1 MNRSLFP
8 AVSLLLAAMAAGLAG
23 CSAASA
29 PAAPGSPAGSGSTTT
44 PPAFGASGGSGASAA
59 AGGAGSSGYPLTVMN
74 CGTEVTLAAPPERI
88 VAIKSTALETLLA
101 LGLGGKVAG
110 AAFLD
115 GPLPPALAADAPPLN
130 ILSDSAPSREPVLE
144 LEPDFVYAGWE
155 SNLSADTAGER
166 DSLASLGIGSYVS
179 PHACR
184 EAGKPV
190 QKLGFED
197 VFAGITEAGAV
208 FGAPEAAAGLVAEQ
222 RAIVGGVEPAGGGRT
237 AFWFSSGRDTPYAGA
252 GMGAPQLMMDTLG
265 LQNIAADVQDSWASL
280 SWETVVAA
288 NPDVII
294 LVDADRN
301 TAESKKEL
309 LASHPATAGMDAVVH
324 NRYLVLPFAA
334 AEAGVRNADAVA
346 DLAEQLAVL
355 P

>member
-44 PPAFGASGGSGASAA
+44 PPASATAGGSSGS
-59 AGGAGSSGYPLTVMN
+59 GGAGSTGYPLTVMN
-74 CGTEVTLAAPPERI
+74 CGTEVTLSAPPERI
-88 VAIKSTALETLLA
+88 VAIKSTAVETLLA
-101 LGLGGKVAG
+101 LGLGSKVAG

-115 GPLPPALAADAPPLN
+115 GPLPAALAADAPPLN
-130 ILSDSAPSREPVLE
+130 ILSDSAPSQEPVLD
-144 LEPDFVYAGWE
+144 LEPDFIYAGWE

-166 DSLASLGIGSYVS
+166 DFLASLGIGSYVS

-184 EAGKPV
+184 ETGKPV
-190 QKLGFED
+190 QKLDFED

-208 FGAPEAAAGLVAEQ
+208 FGASEAAAKLVAQQ
-222 RAIVGGVEPAGGGRT
+222 RATVEGIEPAGGGRT

-252 GMGAPQLMMDTLG
+252 GLGAPQMMMDTLG
-265 LQNIAADVQDSWASL
+265 LQNITADVQDSWASL

-309 LASHPATAGMDAVVH
+309 LASHPATAGMDAVVN

-334 AEAGVRNADAVA
+334 AEAGVRNAEAVA

>member
-8 AVSLLLAAMAAGLAG
+8 AVSLLLAAIAAGLAG

-29 PAAPGSPAGSGSTTT
+29 PAAPGSPAGSGTTTT
-44 PPAFGASGGSGASAA
+44 PPSAA
-59 AGGAGSSGYPLTVMN
+59 AGDSAGYPLTVMN
-74 CGTEVTLAAPPERI
+74 CGTEVTLDAPPERI
-88 VAIKSTALETLLA
+88 VAIKSTAVETLLA
-101 LGLGGKVAG
+101 LGLGSKLAG

-115 GPLPPALAADAPPLN
+115 GPLPTALAADAPPLN
-130 ILSDSAPSREPVLE
+130 ILSDSAPSRESVLE
-144 LEPDFVYAGWE
+144 LEPDFIYAGWE
-155 SNLSADTAGER
+155 SNLSSDTAGER

-184 EAGKPV
+184 ETGRPV
-190 QKLGFED
+190 AKLGFED
-197 VFAGITEAGAV
+197 VYAGITEAGAV
-208 FGAPEAAAGLVAEQ
+208 FGAPEAAAELVAQQ
-222 RAIVGGVEPAGGGRT
+222 RATVDGIEPAGGGRT

-252 GMGAPQLMMDTLG
+252 GLGAPQMMMDTLG

-309 LASHPATAGMDAVVH
+309 LASHPATAGMDAVVN

-334 AEAGVRNADAVA
+334 AEAGVRNAEAVA